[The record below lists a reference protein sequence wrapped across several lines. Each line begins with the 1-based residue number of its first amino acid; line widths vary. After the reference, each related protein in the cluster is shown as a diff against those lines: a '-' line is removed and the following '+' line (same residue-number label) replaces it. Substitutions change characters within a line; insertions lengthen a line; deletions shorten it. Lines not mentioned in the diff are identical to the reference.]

1 MQNLEA
7 TEGPIGR
14 SLAAEAVGRE
24 GLGTDG
30 SDLASP
36 GRTTEK
42 HLKSNVCWLPSQSFQ
57 APNPV

>member
-24 GLGTDG
+24 GLGT
-30 SDLASP
+30 SDEMVVTLLP
-36 GRTTEK
+36 QGGQQ
-42 HLKSNVCWLPSQSFQ
+42 KST
-57 APNPV
+57 